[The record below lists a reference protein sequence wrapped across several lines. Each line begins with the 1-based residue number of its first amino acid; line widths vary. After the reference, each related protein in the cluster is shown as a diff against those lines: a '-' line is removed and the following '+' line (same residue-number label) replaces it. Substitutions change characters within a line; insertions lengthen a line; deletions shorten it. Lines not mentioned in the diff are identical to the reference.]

1 MLFGL
6 WFDFSGKFRTALS
19 QVPSDCRVAKL
30 YGHFPV
36 LLLLDLTSA
45 LATVDH
51 FLLFQ
56 ILSCLGF
63 SPVLLYFQS
72 LAVYPKAVIDY
83 PLFSLHFL
91 LNNLL
96 LACGLGY
103 LVYTA
108 ESQYCISSPTVSVSS
123 RPLHGLQGP
132 LWSGPGSCFY
142 WDPLTHSAAAT
153 LELFLGLTCAELLS
167 PSGHSLFLPPW
178 TLFLFKKQ
186 LHCWLFQLQLQRA
199 FADCPQE
206 ASQSPSTPFT
216 IFFKGSQ

>member
-6 WFDFSGKFRTALS
+6 WFDFSGKFRTALA

-51 FLLFQ
+51 FLLLQ

-96 LACGLGY
+96 LACDLGY

-142 WDPLTHSAAAT
+142 WDPLTHCCSHTGIVSGPHVCWTPVPIRALAVSSSLNPLLVQETVALLALSAAT
-153 LELFLGLTCAELLS
+153 SESLCRL
-167 PSGHSLFLPPW
+167 PSGSLSES
-178 TLFLFKKQ
+178 
-186 LHCWLFQLQLQRA
+186 LH
-199 FADCPQE
+199 P
-206 ASQSPSTPFT
+206 
-216 IFFKGSQ
+216 IHHFF